1 MNFLDELRE
10 KVIEAMLNKARD
22 ERADPA
28 DVITKQAG
36 IFCPHQDPGVELWC
50 QVYRNWEDYQAWGEG
65 GHAEFCRK
73 HCQHGRNPE
82 VARRNREIVDRRRGK
97 YPGWLKAMGSPPEF
111 MFPKR
116 GRRLP

>member
-1 MNFLDELRE
+1 MSFLDELRS

-36 IFCPHQDPGVELWC
+36 IFCPHQDVGKELWC

-73 HCQHGRNPE
+73 HCQYGRNPE
-82 VARRNREIVDRRRGK
+82 VTRRNREIIDRRRGK
-97 YPGWLKAMGSPPEF
+97 YPGWLKAMGDPPEF
-111 MFPKR
+111 MIPKR